1 MTNNNNND
9 QFIVEGACLIRPLGF
24 TREDYPCWKDKM
36 EMYIKSTLYILWLII
51 TNGDISI
58 PRPKAEWTNTNLAII
73 KLNKKPHYTLTCALS
88 RNEYNKICGLK
99 IAKEIRQSLS
109 INYEGTKDVQLRK
122 VVALTRH
129 YESFSMR
136 DKESMDDMFGRL
148 QVLLKKLE
156 ALGHTFIKAQINLK
170 IHDNFPKVWEP
181 KTMVIQEAQ
190 NLKTQ
195 HGL

>member
-99 IAKEIRQSLS
+99 IAKEIR
-109 INYEGTKDVQLRK
+109 K

-190 NLKTQ
+190 NLKT
-195 HGL
+195 